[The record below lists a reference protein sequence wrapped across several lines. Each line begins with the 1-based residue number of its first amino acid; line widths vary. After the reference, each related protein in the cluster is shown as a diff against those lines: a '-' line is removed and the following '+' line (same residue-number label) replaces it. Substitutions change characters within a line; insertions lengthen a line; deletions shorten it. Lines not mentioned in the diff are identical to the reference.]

1 MADGYWDEEDE
12 LEEYVMR
19 RDLGQIKED
28 DADGSGSDSEGASTS
43 TL

>member
-1 MADGYWDEEDE
+1 VADDYWDEEDE

-28 DADGSGSDSEGASTS
+28 DADGSSSDSEGASIS
-43 TL
+43 SS